1 MRHRVSTAVLED
13 LRGPAGRRA
22 QTIVRAGSAG
32 LFLMATGPFLAW
44 VPLGFLERM
53 PGPALRPLPLAF
65 VWHRCRSG
73 FVSRPT
79 AGDLPP
85 FRLLR
90 KAVRDAALGRGG

>member
-32 LFLMATGPFLAW
+32 LSLMATGPYLAW

-53 PGPALRPLPLAF
+53 PGPAIRPLPLAF
-65 VWHRCRSG
+65 RRRRWRSG
-73 FVSRPT
+73 LVSRRT
-79 AGDLPP
+79 AEDLPP
-85 FRLLR
+85 FRLLQ